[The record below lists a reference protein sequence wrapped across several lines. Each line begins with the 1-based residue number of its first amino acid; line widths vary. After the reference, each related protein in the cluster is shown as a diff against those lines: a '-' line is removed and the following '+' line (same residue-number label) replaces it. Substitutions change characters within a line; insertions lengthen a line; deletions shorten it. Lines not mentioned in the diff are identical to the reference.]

1 MFRHS
6 LINNVRKLNNIRKL
20 NNVRKLNNIRK
31 LNKCNQ
37 IIRRFQH
44 NNTDIQKIVDELDNI
59 KRNIQGIR
67 TDNNAYN
74 RKIVDDLDDIKK
86 HIQGSRKDN
95 DIVNYKFENA
105 LTNFMLFMGISGYCI
120 AISILI

>member
-6 LINNVRKLNNIRKL
+6 LVNNIRKL
-20 NNVRKLNNIRK
+20 NNVCKLNNVRK

-37 IIRRFQH
+37 IIRRFEH
-44 NNTDIQKIVDELDNI
+44 NNADIQKIVSELYDI
-59 KRNIQGIR
+59 KKNLQGIR

-95 DIVNYKFENA
+95 DITNYKFENA
-105 LTNFMLFMGISGYCI
+105 LTNFMLLMGITGYCI
-120 AISILI
+120 AFIILI